1 MCGIESSGI
10 CTLCSSQSCKDG
22 QYLAGCEAL
31 SAGICTE
38 CTKECPN
45 STLLVA
51 CGGISAGNCI
61 IQNRNSSN
69 IGSGIGGFSVS
80 VVLILPMT
88 KAQFETASVTSAFF
102 SAFASASLCE
112 GNCSVLAANYAVCGS
127 CKILLNVVQEQRRRR
142 LASTP
147 SLSISATIALQSLQ
161 EAEVVADSLQT
172 QSLNFQ
178 LVKKGLPLAVIAENA
193 TINYSQ
199 LVTLSPTK
207 QASGKITAA
216 VVGGIVGGSVA
227 GIMVAAALFTA
238 WRKSK
243 VYSNGALQ
251 LHELTYVPADNQM
264 VSSDLVFSAERT
276 ENPADNQIINTN
288 LVFTAV

>member
-22 QYLAGCEAL
+22 QYLAGCEEL

-51 CGGISAGNCI
+51 CGGISAGSCI

-127 CKILLNVVQEQRRRR
+127 CNILLNVVQEERR

-147 SLSISATIALQSLQ
+147 SLSISATITLQSLQ
-161 EAEVVADSLQT
+161 EAEVVADRLQT
-172 QSLNFQ
+172 QSLNFE
-178 LVKKGLPLAVIAENA
+178 LVKKGLPLAVIAQNA

-264 VSSDLVFSAERT
+264 VSSDLVSSAERT